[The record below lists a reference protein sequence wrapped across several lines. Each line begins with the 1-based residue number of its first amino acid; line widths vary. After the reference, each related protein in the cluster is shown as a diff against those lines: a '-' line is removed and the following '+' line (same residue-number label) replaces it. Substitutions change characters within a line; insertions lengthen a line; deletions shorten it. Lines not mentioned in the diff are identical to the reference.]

1 VHQRRNNERTSAAS
15 LLASHRSVAAQCCSF
30 HRREVT
36 RARLKPGTMLYAR
49 LIASFLALVVCI
61 AACEGGSITKRRA
74 PSLFDAEI
82 ADKEMLEGDIELF
95 NKMVLRIIDTLIE
108 DAQERGVTSNVIG
121 DMMRKRGGIRKCFF
135 HAVNCW

>member
-1 VHQRRNNERTSAAS
+1 
-15 LLASHRSVAAQCCSF
+15 
-30 HRREVT
+30 
-36 RARLKPGTMLYAR
+36 MLYAK